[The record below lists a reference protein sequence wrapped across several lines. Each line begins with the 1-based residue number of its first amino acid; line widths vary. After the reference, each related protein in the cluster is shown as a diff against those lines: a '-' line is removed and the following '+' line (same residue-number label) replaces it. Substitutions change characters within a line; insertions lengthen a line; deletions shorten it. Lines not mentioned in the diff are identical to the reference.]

1 MKTLALALGA
11 GGARGLAHIAVLE
24 AIDELDVKP
33 VVIAGSSIGSVIG
46 AAYAAGLSGKAIRRH
61 VVRIVHDRAD
71 LIRRLL
77 GARAAPWSSF
87 LRRPLGQNPVLLDG
101 DRLCAAFLPEEVP
114 DDFAKLPI
122 PLLLVASD
130 LFTREEVVFTEGP
143 LRPAVAASMAIPGL
157 VRPVEHGG
165 RVLVDGA
172 AVDPLPFSQ
181 LIGRADIILA
191 VDCAAGPR
199 GTGDV
204 PDPWDTVFATI
215 SMMGQTIVAEKL
227 KTCAPDLLVRPH
239 VANFRMLEFL
249 KASAIIRAGE
259 RIKEEVKK
267 ELAALLEK

>member
-1 MKTLALALGA
+1 MKTLAVALGA
-11 GGARGLAHIAVLE
+11 GGARGLAHIAVIE
-24 AIDELDVKP
+24 AIDELGVKP
-33 VVIAGSSIGSVIG
+33 VAIAGSSIGSVIG
-46 AAYAAGLSGKAIRRH
+46 AAYASGMSGKAIRRH
-61 VVRIVHDRAD
+61 VIRIVHDRAD

-77 GARAAPWSSF
+77 GARASPWSSF
-87 LRRPLGQNPVLLDG
+87 LRRPLGQNPILLDG
-101 DRLCAAFLPEEVP
+101 DRLCTAFLPDEVP

-130 LFTREEVVFTEGP
+130 LFTREEVVFTKGP

-172 AVDPLPFSQ
+172 AVDPLPFSH
-181 LIGRADIILA
+181 LAGRADIVLA

-199 GTGDV
+199 SAGDV

-227 KTCAPDLLVRPH
+227 KTRAPDLLIRPY
-239 VANFRMLEFL
+239 VAAFRMLEFL

-259 RIKEEVKK
+259 RIKEEVKE
-267 ELAALLEK
+267 ELAALLGK

>member
-1 MKTLALALGA
+1 MKTFALALGA
-11 GGARGLAHIAVLE
+11 GGARGLAHIAVIE
-24 AIDELDVKP
+24 AIDELGVKP

-46 AAYAAGLSGKAIRRH
+46 ATYAAGMSGKDIRRH
-61 VVRIVHDRAD
+61 VIRVVHDRAN

-101 DRLCAAFLPEEVP
+101 DRLCAAFLPPEVP
-114 DDFAKLPI
+114 DDFAQLRI
-122 PLLLVASD
+122 PLLLIASD
-130 LFTREEVVFTEGP
+130 LFTREEIVFKEGP
-143 LRPAVAASMAIPGL
+143 LRPAIAASMAIPGL

-172 AVDPLPFSQ
+172 AVDPLPFTQ
-181 LIGRADIILA
+181 LAGCADVVVA
-191 VDCAAGPR
+191 VDCSAGPMA
-199 GTGDV
+199 GGVV

-227 KTCAPDLLVRPH
+227 KGRVPDLLVRPH
-239 VANFRMLEFL
+239 VAAFRMLEFL

-259 RIKEEVKK
+259 RVKEEVKR
-267 ELAALLEK
+267 ELAPLLGQ